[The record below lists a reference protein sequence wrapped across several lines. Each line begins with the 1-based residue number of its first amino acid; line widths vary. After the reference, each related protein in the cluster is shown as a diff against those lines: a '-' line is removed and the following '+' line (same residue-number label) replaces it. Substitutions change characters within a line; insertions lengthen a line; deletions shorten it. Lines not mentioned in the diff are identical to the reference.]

1 MLQQLMSSMVLQP
14 AGLNAKGARA
24 ARPQR
29 PNHYLVSFFSF
40 NLIINA
46 TFYRSFLP
54 CKNVVH

>member
-40 NLIINA
+40 NLTINA
-46 TFYRSFLP
+46 TFLSKFFAL
-54 CKNVVH
+54 